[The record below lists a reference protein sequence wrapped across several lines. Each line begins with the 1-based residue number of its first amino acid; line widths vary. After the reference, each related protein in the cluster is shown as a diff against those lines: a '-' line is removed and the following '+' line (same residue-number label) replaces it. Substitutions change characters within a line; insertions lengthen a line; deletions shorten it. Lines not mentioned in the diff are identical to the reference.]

1 MFARLS
7 ITSAYS
13 EMLVTEIYK
22 DNAFANPPELFR
34 QLSTIPAGD
43 QRKSW
48 VLQSFAT
55 TEAEP
60 TPSKAEAAPIEAS
73 TFENAIDVDMI
84 AHDTTTEVVTT
95 GIATARHSPISAEV
109 SQKPFKDTDEYILML
124 IDTQAHP
131 FSFYL
136 CTEPRCLTVDQC
148 REHIYAA
155 VKDYC
160 TRWTT
165 PFKHTCRIV
174 VRAFACLATDADDSH
189 TESLLRFAVRFSAA
203 DPFFDFILAP
213 DHKCVEKKI
222 TEALS
227 VAAKDESCMQIFVAA
242 CYKPSQ
248 IAMLTQQN
256 GKTTLL
262 EGEAM
267 HADIDQDSWPVRFG
281 LFSYVF
287 RSSGENALESPKVS
301 SGCTRGTL
309 SVADS
314 RGSVDDMTGT
324 STDTRSMHNPRETLS
339 GDKTSRQARIV
350 GRLPITKDAVA
361 GHVPVNKD
369 GERVNFYMQKRSKGE
384 VDNFCAT
391 CGPGNS
397 WPCRRYHLMGKR
409 SWEESCQFS
418 HKALSNK
425 ELEIVRY
432 HTKQTACY
440 DGSKCRRLHC
450 LYGHICQKW
459 ECSRAKPPS
468 CSLKRFHMVDPK
480 VVKWVPASD

>member
-1 MFARLS
+1 
-7 ITSAYS
+7 
-13 EMLVTEIYK
+13 
-22 DNAFANPPELFR
+22 
-34 QLSTIPAGD
+34 
-43 QRKSW
+43 
-48 VLQSFAT
+48 
-55 TEAEP
+55 
-60 TPSKAEAAPIEAS
+60 
-73 TFENAIDVDMI
+73 MI

-109 SQKPFKDTDEYILML
+109 SQKPLKDTDEYILML
-124 IDTQAHP
+124 IDTQTHP
-131 FSFYL
+131 VGPQHLIYSIIHTNSFQFSFYL

-160 TRWTT
+160 TRWTI

-222 TEALS
+222 TGMYRCVLDANSYLSTPTEALS

-309 SVADS
+309 SVADL
-314 RGSVDDMTGT
+314 RGSVDDMVRKPDSGVTCKLRSSQTGT

-369 GERVNFYMQKRSKGE
+369 GERVDFYMQKRSKGE

-391 CGPGNS
+391 YGPGNS

-450 LYGHICQKW
+450 PYGHICQKW